1 MKHLDLFSGIGGFAL
16 AARRVGWTT
25 VGFSENDPFC
35 QAVLSKHWPGVPI
48 FNDVRKLF
56 RFAGDMVECPYG
68 CDEPWCELCGD
79 HYFECDCFGPD
90 QFAEAVGDV
99 DVITAG
105 FPCQDISLMQEISD
119 GDRHGIDG
127 ERSGLWSD
135 AARLICNL
143 RPAFAVLENVPALA
157 IRGLDRVAG
166 DLAEIG
172 YGCEW
177 HCIPAAYVG
186 APHLRDRI
194 FIVAHADDAGLQGQS
209 RYGGAIRRA
218 VAPGSASES
227 RLSSGGNAEGWWARE
242 PALDRVAHGIPA
254 RVDRTRAL
262 GNSIVPH
269 VAEGIFLAIEEIR
282 AAA

>member
-25 VGFSENDPFC
+25 VGFCENDPFC
-35 QAVLSKHWPGVPI
+35 CAVLAKHWPEVPI
-48 FNDVRKLF
+48 FSDVRKLY
-56 RFAGDMVECPYG
+56 RFASDMVECPYECG
-68 CDEPWCELCGD
+68 EPWCEICED
-79 HYFECDCFGPD
+79 HYYACECFGPD
-90 QFAEAVGDV
+90 QLAETIGEV

-105 FPCQDISLMQEISD
+105 FPCQDVSLMQEISD
-119 GDRHGIDG
+119 GDREGLDG

-143 RPAFAVLENVPALA
+143 QPRFAVLENVPALA
-157 IRGLDRVAG
+157 ISGLDRVAG

-177 HCIPAAYVG
+177 HCIPASYVG

-209 RYGGAIRRA
+209 RYGAGIRRA
-218 VAPGSASES
+218 CSPGSAAES
-227 RLSSGGNAEGWWARE
+227 RLSQGGNAEGWWARE
-242 PALDRVAHGIPA
+242 PELDRVVDGISA
-254 RVDRTRAL
+254 RVDRTKAI
-262 GNSIVPH
+262 GNAIVPH
-269 VAEGIFLAIEEIR
+269 VAEGIFLAIDEICE
-282 AAA
+282 AA